1 MTVPAPS
8 KATRGWFRLEAW
20 AVIAASAMVLAVVV
34 GTLPRV
40 SW

>member
-1 MTVPAPS
+1 L
-8 KATRGWFRLEAW
+8 RLEASRLEALRLETW
-20 AVIAASAMVLAVVV
+20 AVIAASAMVLAVLV